1 MFINLPYKGRTKV
14 PGSEC
19 GFNNFRELYTSL
31 HQSQDVVL
39 QQYRKKTISV
49 WKSSFHYF
57 NSSYS
62 NSLLSSSFS

>member
-1 MFINLPYKGRTKV
+1 MRDIVIKFW
-14 PGSEC
+14 
-19 GFNNFRELYTSL
+19 ELYTSL

-39 QQYRKKTISV
+39 QQYRKKTISKQ
-49 WKSSFHYF
+49 KSSFHYF